1 MRGNAIDKTITMNRD
16 FFIDTINFAKTNL
29 DSIIMMVIIIFL
41 IIGWTW
47 VFDWKMPKKKKEI
60 FKKNIAIEVSEW
72 VKRGEKGPLVDKYGN
87 KLDRFGNKIKWSA
100 NKLSGGVFE
109 SFQSKGDDLL
119 NNEFMKKCGDDKL
132 CLNHN
137 NCLLSQDCGSDKNC
151 CEIKKKDGI
160 ICVGGG
166 KDGPLYNKD
175 NFDEWWY
182 LGNNYKK
189 N

>member
-1 MRGNAIDKTITMNRD
+1 
-16 FFIDTINFAKTNL
+16 
-29 DSIIMMVIIIFL
+29 MMVLIIFL
-41 IIGWTW
+41 VIGWTW
-47 VFDWKMPKKKKEI
+47 VFDWKMPKKKRVI

-72 VKRGEKGPLVDKYGN
+72 VKRGKKGPLVDDYGN
-87 KLDRFGNKIKWSA
+87 KLDRFSNKIKRGA
-100 NKLSGGVFE
+100 NTLTGGVFE
-109 SFQSKGDDLL
+109 SFKSKDELLGD
-119 NNEFMKKCGDDKL
+119 EFMKNCGKDKL

-137 NCLLSQDCGSDKNC
+137 NCLQSNDCSSQKTC

-160 ICVGGG
+160 ICIGGG
-166 KDGPLYNKD
+166 DKGPTYGRD

>member
-1 MRGNAIDKTITMNRD
+1 MRGNTIDKTITMNRD
-16 FFIDTINFAKTNL
+16 FFIDTINFAIENL

-47 VFDWKMPKKKKEI
+47 VFDWKMPKKKKVI

-72 VKRGEKGPLVDKYGN
+72 VERGKKGKLVDEYGN
-87 KLDRFGNKIKWSA
+87 KLNRHGN
-100 NKLSGGVFE
+100 VFE
-109 SFQSKGDDLL
+109 SFKSNDDLL
-119 NNEFMKKCGDDKL
+119 NNEILSCGEDKL
-132 CLNHN
+132 CLNNN
-137 NCLLSQDCGSDKNC
+137 NCLLSEDCSSQKNC
-151 CEIKKKDGI
+151 CEIKKNNSI
-160 ICVGGG
+160 MCVGGG
-166 KDGPLYNKD
+166 KKGPIYNKD